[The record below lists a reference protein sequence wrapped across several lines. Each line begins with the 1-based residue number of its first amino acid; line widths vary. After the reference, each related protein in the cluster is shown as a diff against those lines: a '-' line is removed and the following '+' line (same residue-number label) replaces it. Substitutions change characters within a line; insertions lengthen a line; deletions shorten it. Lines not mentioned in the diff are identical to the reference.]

1 MDSRK
6 KACPN
11 EQCKTYKKKNLIL
24 KSTIVQ
30 NVVQN

>member
-6 KACPN
+6 KHALMN
-11 EQCKTYKKKNLIL
+11 YAKLTKIKNSIL